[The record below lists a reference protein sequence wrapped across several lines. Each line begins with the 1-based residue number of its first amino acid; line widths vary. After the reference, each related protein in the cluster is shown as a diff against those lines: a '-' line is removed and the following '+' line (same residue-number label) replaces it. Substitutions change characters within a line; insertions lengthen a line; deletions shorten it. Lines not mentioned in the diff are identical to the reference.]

1 MIEFENNNI
10 NLNDDYVGVVMDID
24 REKRTCYVFI
34 PKLMMGLPDST
45 IINNEYPVEDINII
59 NKTELNIAKSLTKTN
74 ILKVYAEDLDEP
86 MPSIGSLVLVYFL
99 EGNPKYGY
107 WEKFNPNGKYE
118 IIEEERYPKSFTIQL
133 NNKTIDVNQDDII
146 QINIPEDYDITV
158 IESNKTKQ
166 INILENKELKTSLYN
181 LKQYVQ
187 ALQDNVSF
195 IVKNQKSESIAKL
208 NTSYSTLDAE
218 YSDKTLI
225 NNMLNYILK
234 QINYISYNELSLED
248 IVSVTT
254 DIDDKIKSLKDLINA
269 YTNYVTKYETVW
281 SSEYGL
287 LTTNDAKKE
296 ITERYNNLLENNYDL
311 IKSEIDNILEKLNTQ
326 RTISVYFEDIELQS
340 KTKDIGD
347 DFYLPNNKKLV
358 DAYLIKY
365 PSATTSDIVY
375 NITNSEGVQQN
386 NIDIIREASIA
397 NGSID
402 YNEHYS
408 SIGCISIHDNPK
420 LSKENQITVSKYIKS
435 QDIYLNLVNLD
446 FDIILI
452 PSDEEPTNP
461 TNYMMAVIDSTEYHT
476 NITNQNKV
484 TLEDISLSVTKKT
497 GSTTTELVATAATG
511 EIDDENM
518 NGWVITN
525 SQLND
530 DIFDDEDALIEQSYI
545 TINSSD
551 EITIEMSVSNEFKRI
566 KKINSNNIESYITD
580 DLETDE

>member
-107 WEKFNPNGKYE
+107 WEKFNPNGKYK

-254 DIDDKIKSLKDLINA
+254 DINDKIKSLKDLINA
-269 YTNYVTKYETVW
+269 YTNYVTKYETIW

-452 PSDEEPTNP
+452 PSDEETTNP

-497 GSTTTELVATAATG
+497 GLTTTELVATAATG